1 MPYFWYSNWHNFWL
15 YFGKSCKATLVRK
28 PTGVSQITPTFISVG
43 LPISKW
49 RPFKNMKFFC
59 FFDGSFF
66 KIKIGEIFYFQW
78 IKYLGKDL
86 SYFKNWGIEVNY
98 CWNYGPSNLLLHFT
112 EYRLDQLNNM
122 KIAVNS
128 TIQNLE
134 SCSHKKCLLKIFWS
148 THHKM
153 TTL

>member
-1 MPYFWYSNWHNFWL
+1 
-15 YFGKSCKATLVRK
+15 
-28 PTGVSQITPTFISVG
+28 
-43 LPISKW
+43 
-49 RPFKNMKFFC
+49 MKFFC

-112 EYRLDQLNNM
+112 EYCLDQLNNM

-153 TTL
+153 TTLLFFLKIERKPSFNSQCFQTSQISGIWFNENA